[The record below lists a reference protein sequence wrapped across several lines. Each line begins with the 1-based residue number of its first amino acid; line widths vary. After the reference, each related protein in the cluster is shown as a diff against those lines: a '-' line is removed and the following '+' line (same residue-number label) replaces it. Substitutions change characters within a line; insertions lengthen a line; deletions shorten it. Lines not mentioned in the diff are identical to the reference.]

1 MVGNVYYVTKYKLM
15 YSMVNH
21 GKLQNYVDEKG
32 ISEHHSYTVYI
43 FLFPWISPCFALL
56 DIALVYT
63 HEYR

>member
-15 YSMVNH
+15 YSMVNR

-43 FLFPWISPCFALL
+43 FLRPWISACFAPL
-56 DIALVYT
+56 DIAPFYALS
-63 HEYR
+63 YR